1 MINNSRLH
9 LINFFSFVAN
19 PNNPQYPKISQKEK
33 IKNIFF
39 YFFPIQFIICGIVLW
54 YPVAIA
60 EKLQL
65 FNKLNSTADE
75 EDIFLT
81 IISAVIIAPLIEEW
95 LFRYPLGINRR
106 KYYFKWLYYS
116 LSVLFGLIHIF
127 TYDFDHTH
135 LPYIPFITMTQIVSG
150 FIFGYIRIVYG
161 FLYGILLHSLFNIL
175 GVIWHYTIGF
185 SL

>member
-9 LINFFSFVAN
+9 LLYFFNFVKN
-19 PNNPQYPKISQKEK
+19 PNNPFYPKISHKEK
-33 IKNIFF
+33 ILNICC
-39 YFFPIQFIICGIVLW
+39 YYLPLQFIICSILLW

-60 EKLQL
+60 EKLKL
-65 FNKLNSTADE
+65 FNKLNSSIEQDV
-75 EDIFLT
+75 LT
-81 IISAVIIAPLIEEW
+81 TVISAVIIAPLIEEW

-106 KYYFKWLYYS
+106 KHYFKWLYYS

-127 TYDFDHTH
+127 NYDFDNTH
-135 LPYIPFITMTQIVSG
+135 LPYVPFITMTQIFSG
-150 FIFGYIRIVYG
+150 FLFGYIRIVYG
-161 FLYGILLHSLFNIL
+161 FLHGILLHSLFNVI